1 MPIAPIPRGKKI
13 PYDDKLVPAS
23 MPMPLLQSV
32 VVNSAEQYGVPHIS
46 DIQRAFCKTVFADY
60 DMSALTEDDREG
72 IKKKI
77 LDGKPFQHTP
87 ANVEAEQEEEAE
99 MAKLIAV
106 NIAEELAK
114 LEKKSKAVKSDAS
127 GDSGKSKGKD
137 VDAIRSSLRGFP
149 IIGWKRAIQ
158 KDMSNSKNNTKLKT
172 NGKVAKAVTSDASP
186 AAAASSVSLANAATT
201 SRMSIAD
208 AMRVLGLVGYTARQ
222 KFTIER
228 HDEIAALA
236 RTYEGAN
243 AGANVNRAAK
253 ELWDAADHDEWEAAK
268 EAEIKEIAGGPAEC
282 MAMLLMALSNSLSV
296 IQDSG
301 RFPAFFATLQ
311 LGYIDDGKMVFE
323 IGEAMPAASSI
334 LPGFKEK
341 NEKAYKEYLGR
352 MHSWAEEGLQ
362 ELVRTQSNGSAATE
376 QPVFKLSTN
385 DIDVMSAAE
394 ITDTVVDFLSA
405 SYDHVHKTY
414 TIPWDEIIAEPSRFF
429 DPDRLRLPFPLND
442 PTKLKG
448 YERVQLATVLSEVAG
463 PGTPNLFLA
472 PSSGEDGAAAAQER
486 ERAGAD
492 RERVH
497 QEREAEEVATAA
509 AKARETA
516 AAEQK
521 ARDDAEGERIRKE
534 QEDEAAAARDRERAV
549 AEQKAR
555 DEAEQKQREEAERK
569 QQEEQEERARI
580 DAEKANEGEK
590 ENGGKRKRGK
600 KDKPAPPAPDTAPD
614 TAPRRGGRERKVTR
628 PFGAGDKAEGN
639 ATPPAKRRR
648 T

>member
-186 AAAASSVSLANAATT
+186 AAAALSVSLANAATT

-323 IGEAMPAASSI
+323 IGEAMLAASSI

-341 NEKAYKEYLGR
+341 NKKAYEEYLGR

-405 SYDHVHKTY
+405 SYDH
-414 TIPWDEIIAEPSRFF
+414 
-429 DPDRLRLPFPLND
+429 
-442 PTKLKG
+442 LKG

-492 RERVH
+492 RERVR
-497 QEREAEEVATAA
+497 QEREAEEVAAAA

-614 TAPRRGGRERKVTR
+614 TAPRRGSRERKVTR

-639 ATPPAKRRR
+639 AAPPAKRRR